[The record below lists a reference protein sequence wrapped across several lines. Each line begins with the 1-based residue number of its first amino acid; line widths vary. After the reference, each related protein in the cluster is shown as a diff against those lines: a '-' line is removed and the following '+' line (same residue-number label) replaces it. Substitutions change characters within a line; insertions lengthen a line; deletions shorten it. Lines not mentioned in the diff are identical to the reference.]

1 MLQRIDMVAMYV
13 HDWSSAL
20 EWYQDKLGFSPAYVE
35 DDHRFAVLGLPGGGS
50 VLHLVGD
57 DTRDLRGR
65 NRCAP
70 NVAVDDFDGTLAEL
84 RNRGVS
90 VIEVVDDLDD
100 GYRLARLADPEG
112 NELNI
117 YTMTAAPSAS

>member
-35 DDHRFAVLGLPGGGS
+35 DDHRFAVLCLPGGGA

-57 DTRDLRGR
+57 DTRDLGGR

>member
-35 DDHRFAVLGLPGGGS
+35 DDHRFAVLGLPGGGA

-70 NVAVDDFDGTLAEL
+70 NVAVDDFDATLAEL

-90 VIEVVDDLDD
+90 VIEVVDDVDD
-100 GYRLARLADPEG
+100 GYRLARRPIQRA
-112 NELNI
+112 
-117 YTMTAAPSAS
+117 TS

>member
-13 HDWSSAL
+13 HDWLSAL
-20 EWYQDKLGFSPAYVE
+20 EWYQDKLGFSPTYVE
-35 DDHRFAVLGLPGGGS
+35 ADHRFAVLGLPGGGA

-57 DTRDLRGR
+57 DTRDLHGR

-84 RNRGVS
+84 RHRGVS

-117 YTMTAAPSAS
+117 YMITAAPSAS

>member
-13 HDWSSAL
+13 HHWSSAL
-20 EWYQDKLGFSPAYVE
+20 EWHQGKLGFSPAYVE
-35 DDHRFAVLGLPGGGS
+35 HDHRFAVLALPDGGP

-57 DTRDLRGR
+57 DTRDLQAQ

-70 NVAVDDFDGTLAEL
+70 NIAVDDFDATLAEL
-84 RNRGVS
+84 RDGRVS
-90 VIEVVDDLDD
+90 VIQVVDDPVD

-117 YTMTAAPSAS
+117 YTMVVASSAP

>member
-20 EWYQDKLGFSPAYVE
+20 EWYQDKLAFSSTYVE
-35 DDHRFAVLGLPGGGS
+35 DDHRFAVLGLPGGGA

-57 DTRDLRGR
+57 ETRDLQGR

-84 RNRGVS
+84 RYRGVS

-100 GYRLARLADPEG
+100 GYRLARLTDPEG

>member
-35 DDHRFAVLGLPGGGS
+35 DDHRFAVLGLPGGGA